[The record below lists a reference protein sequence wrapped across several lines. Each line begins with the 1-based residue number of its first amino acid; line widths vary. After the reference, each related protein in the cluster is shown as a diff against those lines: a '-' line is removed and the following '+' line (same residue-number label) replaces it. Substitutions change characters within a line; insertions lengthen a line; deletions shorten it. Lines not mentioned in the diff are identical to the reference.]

1 MTEEILLKVVY
12 ALGLNPSD
20 ILKPKHGSCRSIL
33 AIDFITAVMKSESI
47 PQASNLLEVSLQ
59 TLNRLLHK
67 WFVPIFGTL
76 NGGNET
82 WKLVFLQNAGLKRCN
97 RCNEILSNTEFNTSS
112 STFDNLSP
120 ICINCTSVKNSI
132 YYKTN
137 KDRYHKPYIAEHRD
151 EYNARNAKR
160 RAQKLNATPTWADIG
175 KIREVYRLCPKGYH
189 VDHIYPLISD
199 WVCGLHV
206 HENLQHLPAKDN
218 ISKGNRRVGD
228 W

>member
-20 ILKPKHGSCRSIL
+20 ILKPKRGSCRAIL

-47 PQASNLLEVSLQ
+47 PQASSLLEVSLQ
-59 TLNRLLHK
+59 TLNRLIHK
-67 WFVPIFGTL
+67 WFIPIFGTL

-97 RCNEILSNTEFNTSS
+97 RCNDILSNTEFHTSS
-112 STFDNLSP
+112 SRFDNLSP

-132 YYKTN
+132 YYETN

-151 EYNARNAKR
+151 EYNARKAKR

-175 KIREVYRLCPKGYH
+175 KIREVYRLCPEGYH